1 MNLAVGVAKR
11 LAASPK
17 PRVPGAALALRA
29 FFRGPKLGTARAHT
43 PRNCTATF
51 CALTIPSAARQFSTR
66 PNTML
71 PLLPALAAAARG
83 GHTPAFFW
91 SSLSDTGLGRSAQH
105 LHEASAADVERTF
118 AALAGGSDKA
128 PLLAPSSTSRPA
140 PELQLVFLFD
150 KLPTDAVRPAD
161 AGFDAVARL
170 MADSRSSLSAP
181 FTTRTSS
188 AGLFKRHTRVAADKC
203 EEYLAAHPE
212 LATNGKPDTLV
223 VTLAAPKDASAGNF
237 GAADA
242 LVAKIHRAA
251 EKATGGKV
259 AALMTGEKPVPAPA
273 GSSARATV
281 TPGHPMASRRS
292 LSEAGPGSGYQTTPG
307 ILIGLLVGLL
317 LLLIFIP
324 GFCCIFQVCIP
335 PPLPRAPY
343 APAAPTPPSLTRHT
357 SRASLPRS
365 SPRQS
370 TSRIRTRRRRG
381 RTRTPSPRGTTRRSS
396 AAPSKRGLC
405 ADAL

>member
-1 MNLAVGVAKR
+1 
-11 LAASPK
+11 
-17 PRVPGAALALRA
+17 
-29 FFRGPKLGTARAHT
+29 
-43 PRNCTATF
+43 
-51 CALTIPSAARQFSTR
+51 
-66 PNTML
+66 ML

-281 TPGHPMASRRS
+281 TPGHPMASRKRA

-335 PPLPRAPY
+335 PPLPRRPLRPRPPHTASSPSSHLPRFPPPQLTTPKYFPDPNAPEKGKDPY
-343 APAAPTPPSLTRHT
+343 ALAEGNNPPF
-357 SRASLPRS
+357 
-365 SPRQS
+365 
-370 TSRIRTRRRRG
+370 
-381 RTRTPSPRGTTRRSS
+381 
-396 AAPSKRGLC
+396 KRG
-405 ADAL
+405 AF